1 MFTGIVEETG
11 KVVFFQK
18 KSDFAKIKIKCDTVL
33 EKTQVGDSIAVNG
46 VCLTVVDLDEN
57 SFSADISYESIERS
71 TFKYCTTGWAVNLER
86 ALTLEK
92 RLGGHLVQ
100 GHVDGIGKIV
110 KIMEYK
116 DAYKLQI
123 LYPSE
128 LDKYIAVKG
137 SITIDGISLTV
148 ASEIAANTI
157 EVAVIPHTFMVTN
170 LKDKKSGDYV
180 NIEVDV
186 IARYLEKL
194 LKKEKDTSKLYED
207 IQNLMSLED
216 Y

>member
-33 EKTQVGDSIAVNG
+33 EKTQIGDSIAVNG
-46 VCLTVVDLDEN
+46 VCLTVVDLDED
-57 SFSADISYESIERS
+57 SFSADISYETIERS
-71 TFKYCTTGWAVNLER
+71 TFKYCTTGWTVNLER

-116 DAYKLQI
+116 DAYKLQV

-157 EVAVIPHTFMVTN
+157 EVAVIPHTFVVTN